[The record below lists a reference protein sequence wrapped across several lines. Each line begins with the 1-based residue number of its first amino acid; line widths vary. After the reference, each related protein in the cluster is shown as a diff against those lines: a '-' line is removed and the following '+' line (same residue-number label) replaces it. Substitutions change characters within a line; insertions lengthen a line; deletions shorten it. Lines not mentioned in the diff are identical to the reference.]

1 MSDEKKINESVK
13 SLSFEE
19 SLKALEEIVD
29 ELESGSIDLDKAV
42 EAYEK
47 GTQLKINCEKKLQ
60 EAKLR
65 IEKIEVTKNNEFV
78 KKNINDE

>member
-1 MSDEKKINESVK
+1 M
-13 SLSFEE
+13 
-19 SLKALEEIVD
+19 
-29 ELESGSIDLDKAV
+29 DKAV